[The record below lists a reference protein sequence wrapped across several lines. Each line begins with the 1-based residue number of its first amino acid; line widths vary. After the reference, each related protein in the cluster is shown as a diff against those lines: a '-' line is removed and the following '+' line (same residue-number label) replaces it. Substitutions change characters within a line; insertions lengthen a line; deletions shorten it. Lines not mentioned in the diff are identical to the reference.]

1 MKARTLL
8 PTLPTKK
15 GIKIVLKIICQ
26 SNRSLEIMDKYE
38 MDKYEMKK
46 FLEISMPHEEMREK
60 HVTLYDSIYKLEI
73 AKETGV
79 TEAIRWSPGWGL
91 WVNRWEGGVPSGRAL
106 ASPPCLA
113 SETQLVSLG
122 TRYLLHPMRVT
133 EPYCDTEMVS
143 HLEIMTFT
151 ESIKSQ

>member
-1 MKARTLL
+1 
-8 PTLPTKK
+8 
-15 GIKIVLKIICQ
+15 
-26 SNRSLEIMDKYE
+26 

-79 TEAIRWSPGWGL
+79 TEAIQWSPGWGL
-91 WVNRWEGGVPSGRAL
+91 WVNGWDGVPSGRAL

-113 SETQLVSLG
+113 SKTQLVSLG
-122 TRYLLHPMRVT
+122 TRNLLRPMTVT

>member
-46 FLEISMPHEEMREK
+46 FLEISMPHEEMR
-60 HVTLYDSIYKLEI
+60 L
-73 AKETGV
+73 
-79 TEAIRWSPGWGL
+79 GW
-91 WVNRWEGGVPSGRAL
+91 
-106 ASPPCLA
+106 
-113 SETQLVSLG
+113 
-122 TRYLLHPMRVT
+122 
-133 EPYCDTEMVS
+133 
-143 HLEIMTFT
+143 I
-151 ESIKSQ
+151 